1 MVPDGVLHP
10 KFAQKKLGRG
20 MWVCNDQRVVQR
32 LHDRQMHRVVAPD
45 ASLSPHLRPMLTYQF
60 QQRLV
65 QEAELLLERV
75 RHRRIA
81 AETKHEAALAV
92 RLLDTTEGGQAR
104 RALPGA
110 GFEYALPH
118 LMPDAALREALWQVL
133 ASTARRGP
141 RLCTPVDAGYAVAQH
156 AATAP
161 LCVALWRASSWMDSR
176 NE

>member
-1 MVPDGVLHP
+1 
-10 KFAQKKLGRG
+10 
-20 MWVCNDQRVVQR
+20 
-32 LHDRQMHRVVAPD
+32 
-45 ASLSPHLRPMLTYQF
+45 MLTYQF

-141 RLCTPVDAGYAVAQH
+141 RRRSP
-156 AATAP
+156 
-161 LCVALWRASSWMDSR
+161 
-176 NE
+176 